1 MTPLF
6 ELLGQNV
13 ASDEVKRELAR
24 YPGMRSEIQDVG
36 AYEGA
41 APVHY
46 LYSERDGIRIK
57 CSPEGEIVAIFLMS
71 EGKEGFRQFCGELPG
86 DLSFDAGPQDAIEAF
101 GEPAWRRPAGRIGA
115 YEQGELLRFDWPGYS
130 VHVQF
135 RGDNEGI
142 DLVTAMT
149 AKSVPGRSHATSQ

>member
-1 MTPLF
+1 MTPLL

-24 YPGMRSEIQDVG
+24 FPGLRSEVQNVA

-41 APVHY
+41 PAVNY

-57 CSPEGEIVAIFLMS
+57 CSAEGEIVAIFLMS
-71 EGKEGFRQFCGELPG
+71 EGKEGFRQYCGELPG
-86 DLSFDAGPQDAIEAF
+86 DLSFDAEPQDAVEAL
-101 GEPAWRRPAGRIGA
+101 GEPAWRRPAGRIGS
-115 YEQGELLRFDWPGYS
+115 YDQGELLRFDWPSYS

-135 RGDNEGI
+135 RGNNEGI

-149 AKSVPGRSHATSQ
+149 AKSVPGRSHASSQ